1 MAATI
6 TRIVSIIPAQDDGML
21 ELDCVLAINVTDKIA
36 TVVTYVGDKWAPLVT
51 EELGINEIE
60 ITPDNK
66 LRVFVS
72 TVEGKEWKACFIP
85 GPNH

>member
-6 TRIVSIIPAQDDGML
+6 TRIVATIPVPDGVML
-21 ELDCVLAINVTDKIA
+21 ELDCVLVINVTDEIA
-36 TVVTYVGDKWAPLVT
+36 TVVTYVGDNWAPLVT
-51 EELGINEIE
+51 EGLGINEIE
-60 ITPDNK
+60 KTPDNK
-66 LRVFVS
+66 LGVFVT